1 MTSPRTMDYRAKV
14 HAHIREGE
22 EIMARQQAAAATL
35 DRDSAQ
41 AHLAQK
47 LLRLL
52 EHVHRPCRLP
62 NWTECRENNQ
72 R

>member
-1 MTSPRTMDYRAKV
+1 MDYLARV

-47 LLRLL
+47 LRRLL
-52 EHVHRPCRLP
+52 EHVQAMQIAELDRVSRK
-62 NWTECRENNQ
+62 
-72 R
+72 